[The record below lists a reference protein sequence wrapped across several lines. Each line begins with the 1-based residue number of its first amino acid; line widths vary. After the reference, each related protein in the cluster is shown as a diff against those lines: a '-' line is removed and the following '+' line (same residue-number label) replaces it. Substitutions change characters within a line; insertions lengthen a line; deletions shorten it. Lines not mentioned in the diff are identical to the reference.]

1 MGLTDFLAAGLNLI
15 GANETNDAQYR
26 QQKRQRE
33 WEEHMVEKQNEYNSP
48 VNQMKRLEEAGINP
62 ASTFMSGAT
71 SVSGN
76 TSASPNSVG
85 LAPLENPVT
94 AATNAFLL
102 SKQAANLEAKTK
114 TENQLRDAQYQNLL
128 AQNKQ
133 TLANAELIGLNAA
146 NQKTLNEF
154 TAAKETWFLRN
165 EKAKFNLTF
174 SQRNQVNQQIKSMKY
189 ELENILPEQ
198 LKLLVQQGKLNVL
211 DMDRVVAELESIK
224 ANTEKTKAET
234 ELTQAKTDTEG
245 ITQNNL
251 IANTQLT
258 YEEYEK
264 VKLDVEKYLDRF
276 NAEIA
281 EIQARTGLTN
291 EETYWYAFKV
301 VQDGQGYTKLPA
313 AFGQGWR
320 QSRINREYKR
330 ALDKY
335 DK

>member
-1 MGLTDFLAAGLNLI
+1 MGLFDFLASGLNYL
-15 GANETNDAQYR
+15 GTKETNKTNKQMASDQM
-26 QQKRQRE
+26 E
-33 WEEHMVEKQNEYNSP
+33 WSERMMDKQNEYNSP
-48 VNQMKRLEEAGINP
+48 VEQMKRLEQAGINP
-62 ASTFMSGAT
+62 ASTFMNGAT
-71 SVSGN
+71 SVTGN
-76 TSASPNSVG
+76 TSASPTGYNYT
-85 LAPLENPVT
+85 PMENPFT
-94 AATNAFLL
+94 SATNAYLL

-165 EKAKFNLTF
+165 EKAKFNLTY

-301 VQDGQGYTKLPA
+301 VQDGQGYNKLPA